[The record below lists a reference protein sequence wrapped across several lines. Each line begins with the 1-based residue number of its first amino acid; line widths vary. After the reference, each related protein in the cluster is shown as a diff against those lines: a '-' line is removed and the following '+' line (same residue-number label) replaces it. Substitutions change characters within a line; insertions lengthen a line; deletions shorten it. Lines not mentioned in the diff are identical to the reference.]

1 MFAATTKTVVRAL
14 GAQDDLIPNENVN
27 ETIETL
33 TLVKVRKGT
42 MWPIVTYGITDQTL
56 LDLLE
61 DADVKPEHTEE
72 VVTEN
77 FKTLNSS
84 GGEICAAADVSSE
97 VGLELGKIQL
107 SVDTVDG
114 ASSFTLRKKTV
125 DVVKLRKSCSNR
137 RISKKT
143 VDLLKLKPTE
153 KLTFVHQTVYN
164 IDPVTFYSRCRGGG
178 SVSAAL
184 KTLLTFYVLGKKK
197 KETKFTVPQES
208 TFAYGLM
215 EITTEDGTLG
225 IPPRIRTV
233 TQYKGWLNLLS
244 DAEED
249 DSCQT
254 RRQVHREIKSK
265 EHLLQPLEDL
275 PESTRRHLLKTLVQ
289 ILEDR
294 RALTLLEQTL
304 DQDST
309 GASNRPQSQAVSS
322 FMDLL
327 EPSNVSTSQKDAV
340 HLLVSAMDTLPDDVA
355 ALLTSCCP
363 DTLRVLNQLVDGLKE
378 DGDTKLPESLPPPLQ
393 EDGELRWT
401 AELLC
406 STNQTLREL
415 SDQWDSP
422 ELPAGV
428 LLEVLSVVVRGLSLM
443 QPTTD

>member
-1 MFAATTKTVVRAL
+1 MFAGRTKVLVKNL
-14 GAQDDLIPNENVN
+14 GAEGDLIYNENVN
-27 ETIETL
+27 ETIRML
-33 TLVKVRKGT
+33 TLVKVRQKT
-42 MWPIVTYGITDQTL
+42 FWPIIRYSIIDQTL
-56 LDLLE
+56 FDLLE
-61 DADVKPEHTEE
+61 E
-72 VVTEN
+72 
-77 FKTLNSS
+77 
-84 GGEICAAADVSSE
+84 ADVSPEYKEE
-97 VGLELGKIQL
+97 VLMEDFENLRGRCGRGSAVVKAQEAEVSLNRN
-107 SVDTVDG
+107 VDVVDG
-114 ASSFTLRKKTV
+114 ASSFTLKKKTV
-125 DVVKLRKSCSNR
+125 DIEKLRKSSTN
-137 RISKKT
+137 KKLNKKM
-143 VDLLKLKPTE
+143 VDMLKLKPTE
-153 KLTFVHQTVYN
+153 KLAFVYQIVYN
-164 IDPVTFYSRCRGGG
+164 TNRVDFFVKVGEEG
-178 SVSAAL
+178 SVTAAF
-184 KTLLTFYVLGKKK
+184 KTFFKLNVSDSKKE
-197 KETKFTVPQES
+197 ETKFTVPQES

-215 EITTEDGTLG
+215 EITTEDGILG
-225 IPPRIRTV
+225 IPPRTRKV
-233 TQYKGWLNLLS
+233 RQYNKGWWNISS
-244 DAEED
+244 DGDDED
-249 DSCQT
+249 FCQT
-254 RRQVHREIKSK
+254 LRQVKTEIKSK